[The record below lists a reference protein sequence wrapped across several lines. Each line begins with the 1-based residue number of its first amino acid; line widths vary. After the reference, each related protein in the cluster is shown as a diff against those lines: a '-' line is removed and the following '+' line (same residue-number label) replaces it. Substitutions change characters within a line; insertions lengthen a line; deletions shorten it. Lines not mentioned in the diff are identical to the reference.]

1 MSVQIYTSKP
11 MHFLGDSSDLNSKN
25 FEVSIPLRPSAVP
38 ASTRFLDCR
47 ARRLLKLSADR
58 DEPTSPTSPLSQIHR
73 VIGSVSWLQWTKGE
87 AESDG
92 SMMSSKRN
100 FPSNFRSSNLRFDGF
115 ILLLGMIESAVHSGG
130 LFKLLSRIDFENCVR
145 QTQVFQWHPA
155 KMYAKGPK
163 GSASSVFNESDLHSG
178 VLNESMNS
186 SLCVGWNSEYESR
199 KTHEGSST

>member
-11 MHFLGDSSDLNSKN
+11 MHFWVIQVTSTPRILKFLFRCDHLPCPRQRG
-25 FEVSIPLRPSAVP
+25 FSIAVP
-38 ASTRFLDCR
+38 VACWSCQPIG
-47 ARRLLKLSADR
+47 

-73 VIGSVSWLQWTKGE
+73 VIGSVSWLQRTKGE
-87 AESDG
+87 AESVG
-92 SMMSSKRN
+92 SMMSSKRI
-100 FPSNFRSSNLRFDGF
+100 FLSNFRSSNLRFDGF

-130 LFKLLSRIDFENCVR
+130 LFKLLSRIDFWELCETNASFPV
-145 QTQVFQWHPA
+145 

-163 GSASSVFNESDLHSG
+163 SSASSVFNESDRQSG